1 MRPHLHQCVME
12 GKVVC
17 KLASKM
23 DKRTNIP
30 VNSGNQV
37 GTPSLHSS
45 QCIRKLDLSV
55 HAIIQTT
62 GLSAPQKVPGLWS

>member
-1 MRPHLHQCVME
+1 M
-12 GKVVC
+12 C

-37 GTPSLHSS
+37 GSPSLHSS

-55 HAIIQTT
+55 HAIT
-62 GLSAPQKVPGLWS
+62 LDFLPLKSARIVELNVPMDSTV

>member
-1 MRPHLHQCVME
+1 M
-12 GKVVC
+12 C

-45 QCIRKLDLSV
+45 QCIRMLDLSV
-55 HAIIQTT
+55 HSITQTT
-62 GLSAPQKVPGLWS
+62 GLSAPQSARIVELNVTMDSTV